1 MLSLYQMKAPVLY
14 QSLRITSI
22 VSIQGTRCHFIASTH
37 SMKLHGN
44 VHIIAPILLCCIAIA
59 FTCQP
64 VRQNG
69 RRSEKR
75 QECSLYS
82 RQRKHLLLWR
92 RCELWNRPPMMSRKE
107 LPPIVFHN
115 PQVWEAFILCQGRWE
130 MWNRPP
136 MMFTPI
142 VFHNPQVW
150 EASQGRWQ
158 TNPYTQWVLPSQVPQ
173 LTWLWVGRTKVI

>member
-1 MLSLYQMKAPVLY
+1 MALYIL
-14 QSLRITSI
+14 
-22 VSIQGTRCHFIASTH
+22 
-37 SMKLHGN
+37 LHQ
-44 VHIIAPILLCCIAIA
+44 ILLCCSIAIA
-59 FTCQP
+59 LKFTCQP

-107 LPPIVFHN
+107 FAPIVFHN

-173 LTWLWVGRTKVI
+173 LTWLWQQEGRGKIKRVLTWPPPRQLSVLHQVYRRLLLPQPEQVYF